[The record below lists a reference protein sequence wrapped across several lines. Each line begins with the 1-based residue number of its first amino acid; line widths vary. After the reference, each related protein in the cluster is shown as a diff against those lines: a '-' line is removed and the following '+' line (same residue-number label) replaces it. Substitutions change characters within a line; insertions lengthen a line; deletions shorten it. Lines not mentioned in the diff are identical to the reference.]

1 MSDFRQVPNDGR
13 FFVPVSSL
21 AYAGSINELN
31 RTTGTLQ
38 TAAWLFKDYTFHA
51 GNPGATG
58 TAATNGGGSSYLSS
72 VNGPG
77 AGKLR
82 DLGKTFVSSGRTFRK
97 VQLINYGGNAGATSV
112 TFGVGGQAGTTPDS
126 DFLTGYIELGWEG
139 SGYPAPVVRM

>member
-21 AYAGSINELN
+21 AYSGSINELN
-31 RTTGTLQ
+31 RTNGTLQ
-38 TAAWLFKDYTFHA
+38 TAAWLFKDYTSHT
-51 GNPGATG
+51 GNPGAEGTTATTG
-58 TAATNGGGSSYLSS
+58 GSSSYLSS
-72 VNGPG
+72 IKGPG

-82 DLGKTFVSSGRTFRK
+82 DLGKTYVSAGRTFRK
-97 VQLINYGGNAGATSV
+97 VQLINYGGQTNGTSG
-112 TFGVGGQAGTTPDS
+112 TFGVGGQGGTVPDS

>member
-1 MSDFRQVPNDGR
+1 MSHGLKQIPNDGR

-21 AYAGSINELN
+21 AYTGSINELN

-38 TAAWLFKDYTFHA
+38 TAAWLRA
-51 GNPGATG
+51 GG
-58 TAATNGGGSSYLSS
+58 TGGGFPGGPGGGTTYLSS

-82 DLGKTFVSSGRTFRK
+82 DLGKTYVSAGRTFRK
-97 VQLINYGGNAGATSV
+97 VQLINYGGQVNGNSATN
-112 TFGVGGQAGTTPDS
+112 GVGGAAGTTPDS

-139 SGYPAPVVRM
+139 NGFPAPVTRM

>member
-1 MSDFRQVPNDGR
+1 MSGLKQIPNDGR

-38 TAAWLFKDYTFHA
+38 TAAWLFKDTTSHT

-58 TAATNGGGSSYLSS
+58 TTATTGGGSSYLSS

-77 AGKLR
+77 AGKMR
-82 DLGKTFVSSGRTFRK
+82 DLGKTYISAGRTFRK
-97 VQLINYGGNAGATSV
+97 VQLINYGGQVNGVSGTN
-112 TFGVGGQAGTTPDS
+112 GVGGQAGTVPDS

-139 SGYPAPVVRM
+139 NGFPAPVTRM

>member
-1 MSDFRQVPNDGR
+1 MSGLRQIPNDGR
-13 FFVPVSSL
+13 FFVPISSL
-21 AYAGSINELN
+21 AYAGSVNELN

-38 TAAWLFKDYTFHA
+38 TAAWLFKDYTSHT

-58 TAATNGGGSSYLSS
+58 TTATTGGSSSYLSS

-77 AGKLR
+77 AGKMR
-82 DLGKTFVSSGRTFRK
+82 DLGKTYVSAMRTFRK
-97 VQLINYGGNAGATSV
+97 VQLINYGGQT

-139 SGYPAPVVRM
+139 GGYPAPVART

>member
-1 MSDFRQVPNDGR
+1 MSGFKQIPNDGR

-31 RTTGTLQ
+31 RTNGTLQ
-38 TAAWLFKDYTFHA
+38 TAAWLFKDYTSRG

-58 TAATNGGGSSYLSS
+58 TTATTGGGSSYLSS

-82 DLGKTFVSSGRTFRK
+82 DLGKTYVSAGRTFRK
-97 VQLINYGGNAGATSV
+97 VQLINYGNGSN
-112 TFGVGGQAGTTPDS
+112 TFGVGGQSGTSPDS
-126 DFLTGYIELGWEG
+126 DFLTGYVELGWEG
-139 SGYPAPVVRM
+139 AGVPAPLTRM